1 MDAVN
6 QPQHGGD
13 LQRAVAAYGG
23 DLADWIDCSSGIA
36 PWAYP
41 LPAVP
46 DHIWQRLPD
55 QDHALLIAAQ
65 NYYGCDHL
73 LALAG
78 SQVGIALLP
87 KLRPAC
93 RVAIISPSYAEHHW
107 QWQQAGHEVSA
118 IAAEQVDEY
127 LNGGFHPP
135 YGRINVL
142 IVVNPNNPSGQQI
155 SAATLLD
162 WHKKLATRGGCLI
175 VDEAFADCAPTASLL
190 PHAGKTG
197 LIILRSIGKFFGL
210 AGIRL
215 GFIACEKLLLEE
227 IKQALGP
234 WHISGPAQWAGQIA
248 LSDKAWQAA
257 QQQRL
262 LANQEWMITTLS
274 EAGLAPSGSL
284 PLLHWCPTPNA
295 KVLHGQLAKHKI
307 WCRLF
312 VQKNHQGLRFGPV
325 AEHQQ
330 ALFKTRL
337 WAALSNPTMV
347 L

>member
-1 MDAVN
+1 VDAVN

-13 LQRAVAAYGG
+13 LQRAVSLYGG
-23 DLADWIDCSSGIA
+23 EITDWIDCSSGIA

-55 QDHALLIAAQ
+55 QDQALLLAAQ
-65 NYYGCDHL
+65 NYYGCEQL

-118 IAAEQVDEY
+118 ISHAQVDEC
-127 LNGGFHPP
+127 LENSS
-135 YGRINVL
+135 IDVL

-162 WHKKLATRGGCLI
+162 WHNRLAARGGCLI
-175 VDEAFADCAPTASLL
+175 VDEAFADCAPAESLL

-215 GFIACEKLLLEE
+215 GFIASEKQLLEE
-227 IKQALGP
+227 IKQTLGP

-248 LSDKAWQAA
+248 LSDTAWQAA

-262 LANQEWMITTLS
+262 LANQAWMIATLS

-284 PLLHWCPTPNA
+284 PLLHWCPRPDA
-295 KVLHGQLAKHKI
+295 KALHRQLAKQKI

-312 VQKNHQGLRFGPV
+312 DHHQGLRFGPV

-337 WAALSNPTMV
+337 MAALKNCIA
-347 L
+347 

>member
-1 MDAVN
+1 MDTVN

-13 LQRAVAAYGG
+13 LQRAMAAFGG

-55 QDHALLIAAQ
+55 QDHALLVAAQ
-65 NYYGCDHL
+65 KYYGCEHL
-73 LALAG
+73 LPLAG
-78 SQVGIALLP
+78 SQIGIALLP

-93 RVAIISPSYAEHHW
+93 RVAIISPTYAEHHW
-107 QWQQAGHEVSA
+107 QWQQAGHEVIA
-118 IAAEQVDEY
+118 ISSEQVDEY
-127 LNGGFHPP
+127 LESSS
-135 YGRINVL
+135 IDVL
-142 IVVNPNNPSGQQI
+142 IVVNPNNPSGQQH
-155 SAATLLD
+155 SAATLLA
-162 WHKKLATRGGCLI
+162 WHQKLTAPGGWLL
-175 VDEAFADCAPTASLL
+175 VDEAFADCAPAKSLL

-215 GFIACEKLLLEE
+215 GFIACEKRLLEE

-234 WHISGPAQWAGQIA
+234 WHISGPALWAGQIA
-248 LSDKAWQAA
+248 LNDTAWQAA

-262 LANQEWMITTLS
+262 LANQAWMIATLS
-274 EAGLAPSGSL
+274 EAGLTPGGSL
-284 PLLHWCPTPNA
+284 PLLLWCPAPDA
-295 KVLHGQLAKHKI
+295 KALHRQLAKQKI

-312 VQKNHQGLRFGPV
+312 DQYNHQGLRFGPV

-330 ALFKTRL
+330 AQFKTRL
-337 WAALSNPTMV
+337 MTALCNKD
-347 L
+347 

>member
-6 QPQHGGD
+6 QPLHGGD
-13 LQRAVAAYGG
+13 LQRAVALYGG
-23 DLADWIDCSSGIA
+23 DLTDWIDCSSGIA

-46 DHIWQRLPD
+46 DDVWQRLPD
-55 QDHALLIAAQ
+55 QDDALLKAAQ
-65 NYYGCDHL
+65 NYYGCDQL
-73 LALAG
+73 LPLAG
-78 SQVGIALLP
+78 SQVAIALLP
-87 KLRPAC
+87 KLRAPC
-93 RVAIISPSYAEHHW
+93 RIAIISPAYAEHHW
-107 QWQQAGHEVSA
+107 QWQQAGHQVSA
-118 IAAEQVDEY
+118 ISSEQVDKCLE
-127 LNGGFHPP
+127 NSS
-135 YGRINVL
+135 IDVL
-142 IVVNPNNPSGQQI
+142 IVVNPNNPSGEQI
-155 SAATLLD
+155 SATTLLA
-162 WHKKLATRGGCLI
+162 WHASLAKRGGWLV
-175 VDEAFADCAPTASLL
+175 VDEAFADCCPENTLL
-190 PHAGKTG
+190 PQAGLSG

-215 GFIACEKLLLEE
+215 GFIACEKPLLAE

-262 LANQEWMITTLS
+262 LANQEWMIAILS

-295 KVLHGQLAKHKI
+295 KALHSQLAKHKI

-312 VQKNHQGLRFGPV
+312 QQNNHQGLRFGPV

>member
-13 LQRAVAAYGG
+13 LQRAVYAYGG

-55 QDHALLIAAQ
+55 QDHALLLAAQ
-65 NYYGCDHL
+65 NYYGCEHL

-93 RVAIISPSYAEHHW
+93 RVAIISPTYAEHHW
-107 QWQQAGHEVSA
+107 QWQQAGHEVIA
-118 IAAEQVDEY
+118 ITSKQVDKY
-127 LNGGFHPP
+127 LESHS
-135 YGRINVL
+135 IDVL
-142 IVVNPNNPSGQQI
+142 IVVNPNNPSGQHL
-155 SAATLLD
+155 SASTLLS
-162 WHKKLATRGGCLI
+162 WHEKLVLHGGWII
-175 VDEAFADCAPTASLL
+175 VDEAFADCAPAASLL
-190 PHAGKTG
+190 PHAGKAG

-215 GFIACEKLLLEE
+215 GFIACENRLLEE
-227 IKQALGP
+227 IKHALGP
-234 WHISGPAQWAGQIA
+234 WHISGPALWAGQIA
-248 LSDKAWQAA
+248 LSDKTWQAA

-262 LANQEWMITTLS
+262 LTNQKWMIYTLS
-274 EAGLAPSGSL
+274 EAGLAPRGSL

-295 KVLHGQLAKHKI
+295 KALHRQLAKHKI

-312 VQKNHQGLRFGPV
+312 DQNNHQGLRFGPV
-325 AEHQQ
+325 AEYQQ
-330 ALFKTRL
+330 NLFKTRL
-337 WAALSNPTMV
+337 MAALRIWQEIISRN
-347 L
+347 

>member
-6 QPQHGGD
+6 QPRHGGD
-13 LQRAVAAYGG
+13 LLRAISAYGG

-46 DHIWQRLPD
+46 GHIWQRLPD
-55 QDHALLIAAQ
+55 QDQALLIAAQ
-65 NYYGCDHL
+65 DYYGCNQL

-78 SQVGIALLP
+78 SQAGIALLP

-93 RVAIISPSYAEHHW
+93 QVAIISPSYAEHHW
-107 QWQQAGHEVSA
+107 QWQQAGHQTSA
-118 IAAEQVDEY
+118 ISSEQVDKWCMA
-127 LNGGFHPP
+127 NKAHHP
-135 YGRINVL
+135 VL
-142 IVVNPNNPSGQQI
+142 IVVNPNNPSAQQI
-155 SAATLLD
+155 SAETLLA
-162 WHKKLATRGGCLI
+162 WHTKLAEHGGWLI
-175 VDEAFADCAPTASLL
+175 VDEAFADCAPAASLL

-197 LIILRSIGKFFGL
+197 LIILRSVGKFFGL

-215 GFIACEKLLLEE
+215 GFIACEKQLLDK
-227 IKQALGP
+227 IKRALGP

-248 LSDKAWQAA
+248 LSDKAWQSA

-262 LANQEWMITTLS
+262 LANQRWMIATLS
-274 EAGLAPSGSL
+274 EAGLPPGGSL
-284 PLLHWCPTPNA
+284 PLLHWSPASNA
-295 KVLHGQLAKHKI
+295 KTLHGKLAKQKI

-312 VQKNHQGLRFGPV
+312 DQTNHQGLRFGPV

-330 ALFKTRL
+330 AQFKTRL
-337 WAALSNPTMV
+337 MAALNDKDAI
-347 L
+347 

>member
-1 MDAVN
+1 MVAIN

-13 LQRAVAAYGG
+13 LQRAVAAFSG
-23 DLADWIDCSSGIA
+23 DLADWIDCSRGIA

-55 QDHALLIAAQ
+55 QDQALLLSAQ
-65 NYYGCDHL
+65 KYYGCEQL

-93 RVAIISPSYAEHHW
+93 RVAIISPTYAEHHW

-118 IAAEQVDEY
+118 ISSEQVDEY
-127 LNGGFHPP
+127 LESSA
-135 YGRINVL
+135 IDVL

-155 SAATLLD
+155 SAAALLD
-162 WHKKLATRGGCLI
+162 WHEKLAQQDGWLI
-175 VDEAFADCAPTASLL
+175 VDEAFADCAPAASLL
-190 PHAGKTG
+190 PQAGKTG

-215 GFIACEKLLLEE
+215 GFIACEKRLLEE
-227 IKQALGP
+227 INRALGP
-234 WHISGPAQWAGQIA
+234 WHISGPALWAGQIA
-248 LSDKAWQAA
+248 LSDKTWQAA

-262 LANQEWMITTLS
+262 LANQEWMIDTLS

-295 KVLHGQLAKHKI
+295 KALHHQLAKQKI

-312 VQKNHQGLRFGPV
+312 DQNNHQGLRFGPV
-325 AEHQQ
+325 AEYQQ
-330 ALFKTRL
+330 NLFKTRL
-337 WAALSNPTMV
+337 MAALRIWHEITSRN
-347 L
+347 